1 MSATTAPAIKR
12 PRKRKPPT
20 PRVYVRSDNTIGY
33 QIRYRIERDC
43 KLVEASQMFDTPEAA
58 GRFANL
64 LVTIGPEAAE
74 RVLAAQLKVAASKTI
89 TIGEYLR
96 QRVATL
102 TGIEKATGRKYLRY
116 IANDIDGFL
125 VDGETPM
132 GSLPLD
138 AYDEDLD
145 AAWVMYLQFEACNK
159 PGRKPGNSPKT
170 IRNKHGFV
178 SEAMAAAARR
188 RPNPLVPY
196 NPCAYTRLPKVY
208 PKELDYFTSTEFE
221 LFEALLTPQW
231 RALFEFAVMS
241 MCRPGEIF
249 ALTVGDVDPETGA
262 VRITKA
268 WKYDDGRL
276 LLGPPKSPRAVR
288 TVYVPLE
295 TIARLDLDRPADELL
310 FTTGRGTP
318 LTVPDVAKRMW
329 SPALRRLEALT
340 RGGKNPNGVNL
351 FGGSAHWEGET
362 PAQLLARFGLDV
374 VEKLLAKTITP
385 YTSRHTGISW
395 RLQDGTP
402 IWVVSRDAGHESQAT
417 TDKRYGHMDSRASV
431 AAAQT
436 AAGRLPGL
444 RRHAV
449 DLDLARRRREV
460 RAGRLG
466 EICAVGDEFEAVWM
480 SDEGRVESLVF
491 DTYEAA
497 VDHVAR
503 HEAGD
508 PIETGDPL
516 AA

>member
-1 MSATTAPAIKR
+1 MSAPTATTPKR
-12 PRKRKPPT
+12 TRKRKAPT
-20 PRVYVRSDNTIGY
+20 ARVYVRSDKTIGY
-33 QIRYRIERDC
+33 QIRYRIERDG
-43 KLVEASQMFDTPEAA
+43 KVTEASQMFDDLPAA
-58 GRFANL
+58 TRWAKL
-64 LVTIGPEAAE
+64 LAEVGPASAE
-74 RVLAAQLKVAASKTI
+74 KILAAQLQIAATPTI
-89 TIGEYLR
+89 TIGDYLR
-96 QRVATL
+96 QRVGTL

-125 VDGETPM
+125 VDGETSM

-159 PGRKPGNSPKT
+159 PGRRPGNSPKT

-178 SEAMAAAARR
+178 SEALAAAARR

-208 PKELDYFTSTEFE
+208 PKELDYFTSAEYE
-221 LFEALLTPQW
+221 LFEALLAPQW
-231 RALFEFAVMS
+231 RVLLEFAVMS
-241 MCRPGEIF
+241 MARPGEIY
-249 ALTVGDVDPETGA
+249 ALTVGDVNRETGA

-276 LLGPPKSPRAVR
+276 LLGAPKSLRGVR

-295 TIARLDLDRPADELL
+295 TIARLDLDRPADKLL
-310 FTTGRGTP
+310 FSTGKGTP
-318 LTVPDVAKRMW
+318 LSVHDVAKRMW
-329 SPALRRLEALT
+329 GPALRRLEALT
-340 RGGKNPNGVNL
+340 RDGKNPGGIYL
-351 FGGSAHWEGET
+351 FGNLAHWEGES
-362 PAQLLARFGLDV
+362 PAQLLARFGTDV

-385 YTSRHTGISW
+385 YTTRHTGISW

-417 TDKRYGHMDSRASV
+417 TDKRYGHIDSSASV

-436 AAGRLPGL
+436 AAERLPSL
-444 RRHAV
+444 RRGVV

-466 EICAVGDEFEAVWM
+466 EIDAVADGFEAVWM
-480 SDEGRVESLVF
+480 SAEGRIESEVF
-491 DTYEAA
+491 DDYEVA

-503 HEAGD
+503 HE
-508 PIETGDPL
+508 TGEAL